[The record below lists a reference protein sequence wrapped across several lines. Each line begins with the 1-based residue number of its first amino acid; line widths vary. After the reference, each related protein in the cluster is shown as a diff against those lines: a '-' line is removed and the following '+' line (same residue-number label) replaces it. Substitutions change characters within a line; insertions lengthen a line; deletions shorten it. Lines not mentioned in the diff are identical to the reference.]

1 MLNVA
6 AIDDDAAMKYV
17 ALLSGGKD
25 SCFNLLHCQHNHHQL
40 LAAATLSPH
49 SGKGAST
56 SHKPSSLAQQ

>member
-1 MLNVA
+1 
-6 AIDDDAAMKYV
+6 MKYV

-49 SGKGAST
+49 SGMGTST
-56 SHKPSSLAQQ
+56 PHKPSSLTSND